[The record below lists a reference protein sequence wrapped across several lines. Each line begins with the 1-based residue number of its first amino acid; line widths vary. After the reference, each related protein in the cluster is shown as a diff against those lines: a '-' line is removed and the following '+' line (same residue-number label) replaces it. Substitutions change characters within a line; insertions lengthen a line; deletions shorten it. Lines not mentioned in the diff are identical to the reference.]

1 MAAVVTSI
9 QRCPCRAVHSTSYA
23 FGSGALLKYSS
34 AVIWQ
39 MASRPSVSRAANLA
53 RAPGWRA
60 CVTYAEVS
68 AR

>member
-1 MAAVVTSI
+1 MAAAVVSI
-9 QRCPCRAVHSTSYA
+9 QGCPCRAVHSTSYA
-23 FGSGALLKYSS
+23 AGPGALLKYSK

-39 MASRPSVSRAANLA
+39 TASRPSVSRAANLA

-60 CVTYAEVS
+60 WATYAEVS